1 MNASRKMKVI
11 KNLIVI
17 LILTAFLALCAGFL
31 MLLIGSFRD
40 IETLI
45 YVAVGLI
52 IFGALIDGFF
62 LIFGI
67 YIYLKRRSENGNT
80 I

>member
-11 KNLIVI
+11 KNLIVSLI
-17 LILTAFLALCAGFL
+17 LIAFLSLCTGFL
-31 MLLIGSFRD
+31 LLIIGSFRNMD
-40 IETLI
+40 TLI
-45 YVAVGLI
+45 YVSIGLI
-52 IFGALIDGFF
+52 AFGAIIDGFF
-62 LIFGI
+62 LVFGI

>member
-11 KNLIVI
+11 KNLIVS
-17 LILTAFLALCAGFL
+17 LIVIAFLSLCTGFL
-31 MLLIGSFRD
+31 LLIIGSFRNMD
-40 IETLI
+40 TLI
-45 YVAVGLI
+45 YVSIGLI
-52 IFGALIDGFF
+52 AFGAIIDGFF
-62 LIFGI
+62 LVFGI